1 MSSSGRDQSFPRSVR
16 LTRSQDFKAV
26 FAGAEKQAD
35 RYLTV
40 LYRQNTVSQA
50 RLGLAISKRV
60 AKNASDRNRL
70 KRLIRE
76 SFRQTRHDLPAVD
89 IVVMVRPIAC
99 NTENATLLASL
110 HSLWQR
116 ISQTCEPC

>member
-1 MSSSGRDQSFPRSVR
+1 MGGDYSFPRSAR
-16 LTRSQDFKAV
+16 LTHSQDFKAV
-26 FAGAEKQAD
+26 FAGAEKQAN

-40 LYRQNTVSQA
+40 LYRPNTVQQA

-60 AKNASDRNRL
+60 AKRASDRNRI

-76 SFRQTRHDLPAVD
+76 SFRQIRNDLPAVD

-116 ISQTCEPC
+116 IIQSCEPC

>member
-1 MSSSGRDQSFPRSVR
+1 MSSLGGDYSFPRSVR

-26 FAGAEKQAD
+26 FAGAEKQAN

-40 LYRQNTVSQA
+40 LYRPNTVEQA

-60 AKNASDRNRL
+60 AKRASDRNRI

-76 SFRQTRHDLPAVD
+76 SFRQIRNDLPAVD

-110 HSLWQR
+110 YSLWQR
-116 ISQTCEPC
+116 IIQSCEPC

>member
-1 MSSSGRDQSFPRSVR
+1 MLTSPGGEQSFPRTAR
-16 LTRSQDFKAV
+16 LTQSQDFKAV
-26 FAGAEKQAD
+26 FAGANRLAD
-35 RYLTV
+35 RYFTV
-40 LYRQNTVSQA
+40 LYRPSATTNA

-60 AKNASDRNRL
+60 AKKATDRNRL

-76 SFRQTRHDLPAVD
+76 SFRQVQLTLPAVD
-89 IVVMVRPIAC
+89 IVVMARPIAC

-116 ISQTCEPC
+116 II